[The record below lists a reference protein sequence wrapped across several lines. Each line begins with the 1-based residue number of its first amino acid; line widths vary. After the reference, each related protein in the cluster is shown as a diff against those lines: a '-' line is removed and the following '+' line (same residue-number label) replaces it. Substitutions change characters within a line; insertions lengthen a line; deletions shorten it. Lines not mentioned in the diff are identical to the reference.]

1 MTGPYPPPTPPPITR
16 EAQKRRRIG
25 CLPAALILI
34 VFMLVGGAL
43 LGIRY
48 LPLVD
53 DVQAVR
59 VTANRLSVHAK
70 RLEPSNLDRA
80 AIAELGVD
88 MQELDDQLEPLRAA
102 TGDPLVRLTSVLPL
116 LGPQVGAGVSLI
128 DAADALVEAGQIGL
142 GLAGE
147 VVGLREAN
155 EADDSFELT
164 TALVEL
170 ISTSTADVDRMGD
183 LVAQAD
189 SSLADIPSDA
199 LEPIR
204 EARDLVAEP
213 LSTYGPLLEQY
224 REFDDVLPDLM
235 GFGGEK
241 TYLVLAQNPAEL
253 RPAGGYAGTIGT
265 IRLRDGKLIEQ
276 RFQNVYDLD
285 LQKDLPFVQPPE
297 ELTEHL
303 LAPDAEGNPQSWRLA
318 DSAWSP
324 DFPTAAQKAAE
335 FYAIEADGAQVDGV
349 IAITTYALDRLL
361 EVVGSVD
368 VPKYDVVVKPGD
380 VTLTLLGA
388 TRGTPTSL
396 EGRKDVL
403 DALARK
409 VMQRLLALAPDKW
422 LSTVDAL
429 QQIGDERMAIVWLKD
444 EAAQQAMVDIGW
456 AGPVRQDEGDY
467 LYVVESNVAPT
478 SKYNLVVDRTDSLV
492 IKLDEAGDALDSL
505 RLDWQND
512 ADKKGEPYRS
522 LRSFSNNEAGWYGA
536 YLRILAPQD
545 SELLTAN
552 GKADDRVSGVERIE
566 EEAGRAVYANYL
578 LMPPGESTMSYL
590 WSVPGAAVLTDEGW
604 EYRLVIQKQP
614 GARSLP
620 VSVRID
626 LSPGAVVLDATQG
639 AVVDGE
645 RVRYETDLTS
655 DVELRVLYELTGD
668 ESP

>member
-1 MTGPYPPPTPPPITR
+1 MTGPYPPPAPPQVPR
-16 EAQKRRRIG
+16 EAQKRRKTG

-34 VFMLVGGAL
+34 VFMLVAGAF
-43 LGIRY
+43 LGMRY
-48 LPLVD
+48 VPLVD

-70 RLEPSNLDRA
+70 RLEPSMMDRA

-102 TGDPLVRLTSVLPL
+102 TGDPLVRLASVIPL
-116 LGPQVGAGVSLI
+116 MGPQVAAGVSLI
-128 DAADALVEAGQIGL
+128 DAADALVEAGHL
-142 GLAGE
+142 GLRLADE
-147 VVGLREAN
+147 VVALREAN

-170 ISTSTADVDRMGD
+170 ISDSTADVDRIGD
-183 LVAQAD
+183 LVARAD
-189 SSLADIPSDA
+189 SYLAEIPSDA
-199 LEPIR
+199 LGPIR

-213 LSTYGPLLEQY
+213 LTTYGPLLEQY
-224 REFDDVLPDLM
+224 REFDEVLPDLI
-235 GFGGEK
+235 GFGEEK

-265 IRLRDGKLIEQ
+265 IKLRDGKLIEQ

-285 LQKDLPFVQPPE
+285 LQKDLPFVEPPD
-297 ELTEHL
+297 ELTQHL
-303 LAPDAEGNPQSWRLA
+303 LAPDAEGNAQSWRLA
-318 DSAWSP
+318 DAAWSP

-335 FYAIEADGAQVDGV
+335 FYGIEADGAQVDGV

-368 VPKYDVVVKPGD
+368 VPMYDVVVKPGD

-409 VMQRLLALAPDKW
+409 VTQRLLALPSDKW
-422 LSTVDAL
+422 LSAVDAL
-429 QQIGDERMAIVWLKD
+429 QQIGDERMAMVWLAD
-444 EAAQQAMVDIGW
+444 ETAQRAMVDIGW

-478 SKYNLVVDRTDSLV
+478 SKYNLVVDRADSLV
-492 IKLDEAGDALDSL
+492 VKLDENGDALDSL

-512 ADKKGEPYRS
+512 AGKSGEPYRS
-522 LRSFSNNEAGWYGA
+522 LRSFSNNEAGWYGS
-536 YLRILAPQD
+536 YLRILAPAD

-552 GKADDRVSGVERIE
+552 GKTDDRIRGVERIE

-590 WSVPGAAVLTDEGW
+590 WLVPGAAVATDEGW
-604 EYRLVIQKQP
+604 EYRLLIQKQP
-614 GARSLP
+614 GARSVP

-626 LSPGAVVLDATQG
+626 LPPGAVVTDATEG
-639 AVVDGE
+639 VVVDGE
-645 RVRYETDLTS
+645 RARFETDLTS
-655 DVELRVLYELTGD
+655 DVELRVLYELAGD